1 MKEKKIY
8 KTNIELSK
16 IELKEI
22 DGKLAN
28 KIICDNH
35 YSGTVA
41 QGVQFHIG
49 IFYENIL
56 YGVAQFGYGIRPKDT
71 CKWVKDTTPNEY
83 LELNRLWISDIL
95 GMNSE
100 SKAISLC
107 LKYVKQRKVIFIK
120 RPTNLAYSGTSSEN
134 SAMHSIKRYEKEFSK
149 IDYIILF
156 QVTSPFRKNS
166 TIKKI
171 INLSKKYPNDQIVT
185 VSDRIVKK
193 PNGVMYLTPKDTLFK
208 KKNFSYKNF
217 RPYLIKSKKESLDID
232 TYDDF
237 KIAKKMIKA

>member
-1 MKEKKIY
+1 MSKLKQKKKYLALILVRKNSRRLKNKNVKILGKKPLILITLDNLIRISY
-8 KTNIELSK
+8 LFENIVVSSDSK
-16 IELKEI
+16 IVE
-22 DGKLAN
+22 
-28 KIICDNH
+28 
-35 YSGTVA
+35 
-41 QGVQFHIG
+41 
-49 IFYENIL
+49 
-56 YGVAQFGYGIRPKDT
+56 
-71 CKWVKDTTPNEY
+71 
-83 LELNRLWISDIL
+83 
-95 GMNSE
+95 
-100 SKAISLC
+100 
-107 LKYVKQRKVIFIK
+107 KYAKQRKVIFIK

-134 SAMHSIKRYEKEFSK
+134 SAMHSIKRYEKKFSK

-193 PNGVMYLTPKDTLFK
+193 PNGVIYLTPKDTLFK

-217 RPYLIKSKKESLDID
+217 RPYLIKSQKESLDID